1 MKGIGTRALTG
12 FFITGIILACVYF
25 SQVSFILLFLLI
37 SVFAAQEFLSHTVEK
52 EHLLLRTII
61 ATVCGLIPGI
71 SLAYYLSQK
80 DDSYVSLSIATF
92 LVGLVFIFIIELFL
106 KSKRPLEQIAFSLMS
121 IIYTGI
127 FVCSVFY
134 IGFKNG
140 QYEPYLIIG
149 ILVITWA
156 NDSFAYLFGSAFG
169 KTKLFERISPNKT
182 WEGTLGGIFMALVF
196 SFIAFK
202 IIGIYAMTSWLI
214 FGAIISIIGTLGDL
228 VESMFKRSLQIKD
241 SGSIFPGHGGI
252 LDRFDSIIIHLPI
265 LTAYIIFISNF

>member
-25 SQVSFILLFLLI
+25 SPVSFIILFLLI
-37 SVFAAQEFLSHTVEK
+37 SVFAAQEFLSHTVDK
-52 EHLLLRTII
+52 EYLFLRTGIS
-61 ATVCGLIPGI
+61 TLCGLIPGA
-71 SLAYYLSQK
+71 SLAFYLSQE
-80 DDSYVSLSIATF
+80 DDSYVILSISAF
-92 LVGLVFIFIIELFL
+92 LLGLILIFILELFL
-106 KSKRPLEQIAFSLMS
+106 KSKRPMENIAFSLMS

-127 FVCSVFY
+127 FISSVFY
-134 IGFKNG
+134 IGFKDG
-140 QYEPYLIIG
+140 QYESYLIIG

-169 KTKLFERISPNKT
+169 RTKLFERISPNKT

-202 IIGIYAMTSWLI
+202 LIGIYSVTSWLI

-241 SGSIFPGHGGI
+241 SGSIFPGHGGV
-252 LDRFDSIIIHLPI
+252 LDRFDSIMLHLPI
-265 LTAYIIFISNF
+265 LAAYIILRSNF